1 MTESEASGTVLG
13 KHSLLLCTASSP
25 VFPSLKRL
33 FPVVIVSFVLSSCYS
48 PQTKAPHQID
58 AIELTEEN
66 IYSKMDCDSL
76 LEAREEEKDEL
87 IVLREKQVIKRQ
99 DDTMRMMNWGII
111 GGAIASRNAQDW
123 EEEIGLS
130 KGKLLAIQ
138 KEIDSRCLLDEEEKK
153 RHNEEISLFFYNEAE
168 TELDRLLADAAKFY
182 FEEP

>member
-1 MTESEASGTVLG
+1 M
-13 KHSLLLCTASSP
+13 HRIFPSLPQSSP

-48 PQTKAPHQID
+48 HQTKAPHQID

-66 IYSKMDCDSL
+66 IYSKIDCDSL
-76 LEAREEEKDEL
+76 LEVREEEKDEL

-99 DDTMRMMNWGII
+99 DDTMKMMNWGRIV
-111 GGAIASRNAQDW
+111 GVIASRNAQDW

-153 RHNEEISLFFYNEAE
+153 DIMK
-168 TELDRLLADAAKFY
+168 RLVSSFLQLVSSFLQLVSS
-182 FEEP
+182 FLQLVSSFLQRN